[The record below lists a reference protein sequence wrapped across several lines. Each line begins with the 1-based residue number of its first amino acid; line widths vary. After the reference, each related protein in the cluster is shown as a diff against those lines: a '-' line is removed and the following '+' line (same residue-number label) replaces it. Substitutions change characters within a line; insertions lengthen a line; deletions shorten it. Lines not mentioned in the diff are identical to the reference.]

1 MKEENSDN
9 NERNNKMLERLKE
22 VIKKVMP
29 DIELEGVTEET
40 RLIEDLEFDSLG
52 IMMLAMALEEE
63 FNVRF
68 DGPVAFANVGDVI
81 KYLEENKQ

>member
-1 MKEENSDN
+1 
-9 NERNNKMLERLKE
+9 MLEKLKE

-29 DIELEGVTEET
+29 DVSTDGVTTET

-52 IMMLAMALEEE
+52 IMMLAMALEDE
-63 FNVRF
+63 FGVAF

-81 KYLEENKQ
+81 KYLEENKK

>member
-1 MKEENSDN
+1 
-9 NERNNKMLERLKE
+9 MLERLKE

>member
-1 MKEENSDN
+1 
-9 NERNNKMLERLKE
+9 MLDQLKE
-22 VIKKVMP
+22 VMKKVMP
-29 DIELEGVTEET
+29 DINTDGVTEET

-63 FNVRF
+63 FGIRF

-81 KYLEENKQ
+81 KYLEENKK